1 MTTLEHYIMRSL
13 SLILLALWGLQGCS
27 SSSVD
32 QKPIDTLVNEK
43 QINKEVARLK
53 KYNRLQRQNKD
64 NIEHASELFSKM
76 ERKIQY
82 LAMDLFA
89 KLNNRKESI
98 EVSPV
103 TLSDK
108 ISFENIE
115 VRGHINSL
123 LINELIDYA
132 FPVVSHNTGSQ
143 LTLFTHLSQGI
154 YQKHEYILTAFIKDN
169 TSGEIKSSAQI
180 KLENNLIKDLKDGV
194 NIRL

>member
-64 NIEHASELFSKM
+64 NIEHESELFSKM

-154 YQKHEYILTAFIKDN
+154 YQKNGYILTSFIKDN

-180 KLENNLIKDLKDGV
+180 KLEDNLIKDLKDGV

>member
-1 MTTLEHYIMRSL
+1 MRSL

-64 NIEHASELFSKM
+64 NIEHESELFSKM

-154 YQKHEYILTAFIKDN
+154 YQKNGYILTSFIKDN

-180 KLENNLIKDLKDGV
+180 KLEDNLIKDLKDGV